1 MEDVGNL
8 LQSGSQEE
16 MSICPR
22 CHESVPRTLYCL
34 NCGYPLYRE
43 IKVEIPKAERPE
55 AQVTSS
61 LEPESKTEREE
72 TRPPEPPVVKP
83 EETQEEKMEEGE
95 ANVVE
100 EFVAEATQDKTFEAV
115 SAALT
120 NELTEEN
127 PKTSDIVTAE
137 LVEPLKDELVEA
149 PTEVLEEE
157 EKLTMELLE
166 EEPIE
171 LEAVKEED
179 EGAGEGAVEALEV
192 TGEPS
197 KPEIDPM
204 ILEVMDNLAH
214 NISLKVKLVELTIK
228 KDINEGTVKKLLE
241 NYAAKGELWIN
252 KRNEILERSRYEVS
266 TLEKAIENA
275 RAGLEELDIRRAIGD
290 ASDDEYL
297 AKAPAYEWDINH
309 LNEKLTRKRLE
320 ISYLE
325 SLSKV
330 MSVDDFESL
339 KEIASSCH
347 HDIDELAAKGRLT
360 PETVAEIKSILEEA
374 LELLKD

>member
-1 MEDVGNL
+1 MEDGGNL

-16 MSICPR
+16 MNICPR

-43 IKVEIPKAERPE
+43 RRDEAPKVGRDEV
-55 AQVTSS
+55 QVTSS
-61 LEPESKTEREE
+61 PEPESQAERADIR
-72 TRPPEPPVVKP
+72 TPEPLVVKP
-83 EETQEEKMEEGE
+83 EEIQEKMEEGE

-100 EFVAEATQDKTFEAV
+100 EFVAETTQDKTFEVV
-115 SAALT
+115 SVTST
-120 NELTEEN
+120 NEIAEEK
-127 PKTSDIVTAE
+127 PETSDIITAE
-137 LVEPLKDELVEA
+137 LVEPCKDELVEA

-171 LEAVKEED
+171 LEAVKEEG
-179 EGAGEGAVEALEV
+179 GAGEGAVEALEV
-192 TGEPS
+192 AVQPS
-197 KPEIDPM
+197 KPAVDPI
-204 ILEVMDNLAH
+204 ILEVMDNLAR
-214 NISLKVKLVELTIK
+214 NISLKVKLVELTMK
-228 KDINEGTVKKLLE
+228 EDIREDIVKRLLE
-241 NYAAKGELWIN
+241 NYTAKGELWIN
-252 KRNEILERSRYEVS
+252 KRNEILERGRYEIS
-266 TLEKAIENA
+266 TLEKAIEDA

-320 ISYLE
+320 ISHLE
-325 SLSKV
+325 SLKNF
-330 MSVDDFESL
+330 MSVEDFESL

-347 HDIDELAAKGRLT
+347 HGVDELAAKGRLS
-360 PETVAEIKSILEEA
+360 PELVAEIKSILEET

>member
-1 MEDVGNL
+1 MEDGGNL
-8 LQSGSQEE
+8 LQSSSQEE

-43 IKVEIPKAERPE
+43 IRDETPKAGGSE
-55 AQVTSS
+55 AQVTGS
-61 LEPESKTEREE
+61 LEPEIQTEKADK
-72 TRPPEPPVVKP
+72 RPPEPTVVKP
-83 EETQEEKMEEGE
+83 EETQEKMEEVE
-95 ANVVE
+95 AKVVE
-100 EFVAEATQDKTFEAV
+100 EFVAEATEDKAFEAV
-115 SAALT
+115 PVTST
-120 NELTEEN
+120 NELTEER
-127 PKTSDIVTAE
+127 PEASDIITAE
-137 LVEPLKDELVEA
+137 PVEPCKDELVEA
-149 PTEVLEEE
+149 PTEVLEEKE
-157 EKLTMELLE
+157 EKLTMELLG

-171 LEAVKEED
+171 LEAIKEE
-179 EGAGEGAVEALEV
+179 EGAGEGVVEALEV
-192 TGEPS
+192 AGQPP
-197 KPEIDPM
+197 KPEIDPI
-204 ILEVMDNLAH
+204 ILEVMNNLAQ
-214 NISLKVKLVELTIK
+214 NISLKVRLVELTMK
-228 KDINEGTVKKLLE
+228 EDIREDIVKKLLE

-252 KRNEILERSRYEVS
+252 KRNEILERSRYEIS
-266 TLEKAIENA
+266 TLERAIENA

-325 SLSKV
+325 SLSNV
-330 MSVDDFESL
+330 MSVEDFESL

-347 HDIDELAAKGRLT
+347 REIDELAAKGRLS
-360 PETVAEIKSILEEA
+360 PEAVAEIKSILEEA